1 MKEII
6 IDVFI
11 ANLPQIVDVLFLI
24 LAYIVTRKLIPL
36 IKTKIDENKL
46 NEILHWCQVFVESA
60 QRLDKSGKLEGLS
73 KKEYV
78 MNELNNYIA
87 NKGYQFTDEQLQN
100 IRRAAVLTLENT
112 EALINQAT
120 IDLKG
125 DTNEKVTSDN

>member
-6 IDVFI
+6 TDVFV
-11 ANLPQIVDVLFLI
+11 ANLPQIVDTLFLI

-46 NEILHWCQVFVESA
+46 NDILHWCQVFVESA

-100 IRRAAVLTLENT
+100 IRRAAVLTLEHT
-112 EALINQAT
+112 EALINQAKT
-120 IDLKG
+120 DLKG

>member
-11 ANLPQIVDVLFLI
+11 ANLPQIVDTLFLI

-46 NEILHWCQVFVESA
+46 NDILHWCQVFVESA

-112 EALINQAT
+112 EALINQAKT
-120 IDLKG
+120 GLKR
-125 DTNEKVTSDN
+125 DTNEKVASDN

>member
-11 ANLPQIVDVLFLI
+11 ANLPQIVDALFFI
-24 LAYIVTRKLIPL
+24 LAYIVTRQLIPL

-46 NEILHWCQVFVESA
+46 NDILHWCQVFVESA

-100 IRRAAVLTLENT
+100 IRRAAVLTLEHT
-112 EALINQAT
+112 EALINQAKT
-120 IDLKG
+120 DLKG

>member
-6 IDVFI
+6 TDVFV
-11 ANLPQIVDVLFLI
+11 ANLPQIVDTLFLI

-46 NEILHWCQVFVESA
+46 NDILHWCQVFVESA

-112 EALINQAT
+112 EALINQAKT
-120 IDLKG
+120 GLKG
-125 DTNEKVTSDN
+125 DTNEKVASDN

>member
-6 IDVFI
+6 TDVFI
-11 ANLPQIVDVLFLI
+11 ANLPQIVDTLFLI

-46 NEILHWCQVFVESA
+46 NEILRWCQVFVESA

-78 MNELNNYIA
+78 MNELNNYIT

-112 EALINQAT
+112 EALINQAKT
-120 IDLKG
+120 DLKG
-125 DTNEKVTSDN
+125 DINEKVASDN

>member
-46 NEILHWCQVFVESA
+46 NDILHWCQVFVESA

-112 EALINQAT
+112 EALINQAKT
-120 IDLKG
+120 DLKG
-125 DTNEKVTSDN
+125 DINEKVTSDN

>member
-6 IDVFI
+6 TDVFI
-11 ANLPQIVDVLFLI
+11 ANLPQIVDALFLI

-46 NEILHWCQVFVESA
+46 NDILHWCQVFVESA

-78 MNELNNYIA
+78 MNELNNYI
-87 NKGYQFTDEQLQN
+87 YIILEQALQMYVNN
-100 IRRAAVLTLENT
+100 IN
-112 EALINQAT
+112 IC
-120 IDLKG
+120 
-125 DTNEKVTSDN
+125 

>member
-11 ANLPQIVDVLFLI
+11 ANLPQIVDALFLI

-46 NEILHWCQVFVESA
+46 NDILHWCQVFVESA

-100 IRRAAVLTLENT
+100 IRRAAVLTLEHT
-112 EALINQAT
+112 EALINQAKT
-120 IDLKG
+120 DLKG

>member
-11 ANLPQIVDVLFLI
+11 ANLPQIIDALFLI

-46 NEILHWCQVFVESA
+46 NDILHWCQVFVESA

-112 EALINQAT
+112 EALINQAKT
-120 IDLKG
+120 GLKG
-125 DTNEKVTSDN
+125 DTNEKVASDN

>member
-46 NEILHWCQVFVESA
+46 NDILHWCQVFVESA

-112 EALINQAT
+112 EALINQAKT
-120 IDLKG
+120 GLKG
-125 DTNEKVTSDN
+125 DTNEKVASDN

>member
-78 MNELNNYIA
+78 MNELNNYIT

-112 EALINQAT
+112 EALINQAKT
-120 IDLKG
+120 DLKG

>member
-46 NEILHWCQVFVESA
+46 NDILHWCQVFVESA

-112 EALINQAT
+112 EALINQAKT
-120 IDLKG
+120 DLKG

>member
-6 IDVFI
+6 TDVFI
-11 ANLPQIVDVLFLI
+11 ANLPQIVDALFLI
-24 LAYIVTRKLIPL
+24 LAYIVTRKIIPL

-78 MNELNNYIA
+78 MNELNNYIT

-112 EALINQAT
+112 EALINQSKT
-120 IDLKG
+120 DLKG
-125 DTNEKVTSDN
+125 DTNEKATSDN

>member
-46 NEILHWCQVFVESA
+46 NDILHWCQVFVESA

-78 MNELNNYIA
+78 MNELNNYIT

-112 EALINQAT
+112 EALINQAKT
-120 IDLKG
+120 DLKG
-125 DTNEKVTSDN
+125 DINEKVASDN

>member
-6 IDVFI
+6 TDVFI

-46 NEILHWCQVFVESA
+46 NDILHWCQVFVESA

-78 MNELNNYIA
+78 MNELNNYIT

-112 EALINQAT
+112 EALINQAKT
-120 IDLKG
+120 DLKG
-125 DTNEKVTSDN
+125 DINEKVASDN

>member
-6 IDVFI
+6 TDVFI
-11 ANLPQIVDVLFLI
+11 ANLPQIVDALFLI
-24 LAYIVTRKLIPL
+24 LAYIVTRKIIPL

-78 MNELNNYIA
+78 MNELNNYIT

-112 EALINQAT
+112 EALINQVKT
-120 IDLKG
+120 DLKG
-125 DTNEKVTSDN
+125 DINEKVTSDN

>member
-46 NEILHWCQVFVESA
+46 NDILHWCQVFVESA

-112 EALINQAT
+112 ESLINQAKT
-120 IDLKG
+120 GLKG
-125 DTNEKVTSDN
+125 DTNEKVASDN

>member
-11 ANLPQIVDVLFLI
+11 ANLPQIVDALFLI

-46 NEILHWCQVFVESA
+46 NDILHWCQVFVESA

-112 EALINQAT
+112 EALINQAKT
-120 IDLKG
+120 GLKG
-125 DTNEKVTSDN
+125 DTNEKVASDN

>member
-46 NEILHWCQVFVESA
+46 NDILHWCQVFVESA

-112 EALINQAT
+112 EALINQAKT
-120 IDLKG
+120 DLKG
-125 DTNEKVTSDN
+125 DINEKVASDN

>member
-6 IDVFI
+6 TDVFI

-46 NEILHWCQVFVESA
+46 NDILHWCQVFVESA

>member
-100 IRRAAVLTLENT
+100 IRRAAVLTLEHT
-112 EALINQAT
+112 EALINQAKT
-120 IDLKG
+120 DLKG

>member
-46 NEILHWCQVFVESA
+46 NDILHWCQVFVESA

-78 MNELNNYIA
+78 MNELNNYIT

-112 EALINQAT
+112 EALINQAKT
-120 IDLKG
+120 DLKG

>member
-6 IDVFI
+6 TDVFI
-11 ANLPQIVDVLFLI
+11 ANLPQIVDALFLI
-24 LAYIVTRKLIPL
+24 LAYIVTRKIIPL

-78 MNELNNYIA
+78 MNELNNYIT

-112 EALINQAT
+112 EALINQAKT
-120 IDLKG
+120 DLKG

>member
-6 IDVFI
+6 IDAFI

-46 NEILHWCQVFVESA
+46 NEILRWCQVFVESA

-78 MNELNNYIA
+78 MNELNNYIT

-112 EALINQAT
+112 EALINQAKT
-120 IDLKG
+120 DLKG
-125 DTNEKVTSDN
+125 DINEKVASDN

>member
-46 NEILHWCQVFVESA
+46 NDILHWCQVFVESA

-112 EALINQAT
+112 EALINQAK
-120 IDLKG
+120 IGLKG
-125 DTNEKVTSDN
+125 DTNEKVASDN

>member
-46 NEILHWCQVFVESA
+46 NDILHWCQVFVESA